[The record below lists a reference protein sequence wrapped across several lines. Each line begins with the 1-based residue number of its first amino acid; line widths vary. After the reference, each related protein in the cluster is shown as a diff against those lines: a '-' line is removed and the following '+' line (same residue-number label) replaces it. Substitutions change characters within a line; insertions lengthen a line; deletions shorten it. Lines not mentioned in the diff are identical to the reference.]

1 MGDDVEKAKRSQQ
14 EQGHSSEQ
22 DTHATQT
29 LSRQEIISMV
39 KKRFGLKPGGEIEK
53 KPNGIQED
61 TPVRIQL
68 FSVVTKSFIFGATGK
83 MRAAEIFCFTHY
95 HKILFCLLDKTLL

>member
-39 KKRFGLKPGGEIEK
+39 KKRFGLKPGGEMEK
-53 KPNGIQED
+53 K
-61 TPVRIQL
+61 
-68 FSVVTKSFIFGATGK
+68 TKWNPRGYTTSYSTTSCTIISQTA
-83 MRAAEIFCFTHY
+83 
-95 HKILFCLLDKTLL
+95 KI